1 VKPIRSA
8 IVPVALLLLAASTA
22 TLKAQDI
29 SPNLAT
35 TVPGSFYTDR
45 FAPTVFQLANGVHG
59 RNNVLL
65 LQAGTDA
72 ASRPPGQ
79 QGTFYNTQG
88 RKTDVNTAGSWLFQS
103 DLFVESSWASQTL
116 GYVRTDIWGTA
127 TNDALFSTPSAY
139 PIIGF
144 TNFGGSARFRG
155 WDMNTSSF
163 TDFAGPVQF
172 GAWTTL
178 GMGFNIAT
186 NTFSY
191 YVNGA
196 LAASV
201 LATNTS
207 TGIANVMYQSYNFND
222 PLLDVARNPNATV
235 NWSNTAAASV
245 VPEPSTYALMA
256 CGLVGLFFVRRK
268 HSSRNA

>member
-1 VKPIRSA
+1 MKPIHSA
-8 IVPVALLLLAASTA
+8 IVTVALLLAASGA
-22 TLKAQDI
+22 TLTAQDI

-45 FAPTVFQLANGVHG
+45 FAPTVFQLANGVYG

-72 ASRPPGQ
+72 ASRPAGQ
-79 QGTFYNTQG
+79 QGRFYNTQG
-88 RKTDVNTAGSWLFQS
+88 KKTDVNTAGSWLFQS
-103 DLFVESSWASQTL
+103 DLYLESSWADQTQ

-127 TNDALFSTPSAY
+127 TDDALFLNPSAY

-144 TNFGGSARFRG
+144 TNYEGSARFRG
-155 WDMNTSSF
+155 WNMNTSSF
-163 TDFAGPVQF
+163 IDFAGPVPF

-178 GMGFNIAT
+178 GMGFNVVT

-196 LAASV
+196 LSASV
-201 LATNTS
+201 LAATTS
-207 TGIANVMYQSYNFND
+207 TGVANVMYQSYNFNE
-222 PLLDVARNPNATV
+222 PSLNVTNNPNATV
-235 NWSNTAAASV
+235 NWSNTPAESV

-256 CGLVGLFFVRRK
+256 FGLAGLFFVRRK
-268 HSSRNA
+268 HSARNAK